1 MTSETTAPAGSKWRT
16 GLAAV
21 GRLATSKIAAFILFV
36 LAICCAILTYL
47 AFTGLPPFDASPGA
61 VFILLNVDLVVVLA
75 LGGTIAINLVQIWS
89 ARRRGAAGSRLHSRL
104 VARFGMLAIAPTVVV
119 AIFSMLLV
127 TFGMQSWFSDRV
139 STAVSTSLA
148 VAEAYLHE
156 HQQLIRADVVAMAT
170 DLNRAASLAAEDPQ
184 RFGEFVV
191 AQGRMRSLPESIVFD
206 TDGNVLSTVDLTAR
220 SDLDPENL
228 PPRILAQA
236 DEGGVVVL
244 TTENEDRVR
253 ALIKLVALQNA
264 YLYVGRAVDPQVVR
278 HIEQTRQAVNEYQY
292 IEGRMSDVQITFAII
307 FVVLALLL
315 LFTAVLLGLA
325 FATKLV
331 RPISALIGA
340 AERVRS
346 GDLSAR
352 VADHGDDDELGSLS
366 RAFNRMT
373 DQLSMQRNELVAA
386 NELIDRRR
394 RFTEA
399 VLSGVTAGVVGLDRS
414 GAIHLANKAAE
425 EILGLTAND
434 LRGARLAEAVPEMAD
449 VLSKAKRRRGR
460 VVETHLQLERKGGPR
475 SLVIRVATEMMG
487 TEVVG
492 FVVTIDDITELGAAQ
507 RKAAWADVAR
517 RIAHEIKNPLTPIQ
531 LSAER
536 LKRKYLRQIEDDP
549 QTFAL
554 CTDTIVRQVDDLR
567 RMVDEFSSF
576 ARMPTP
582 TMKKVDVR
590 TVCIQSVVLQR
601 TAHPGVTFDY
611 EPPASPLHAVC
622 DPQLIGQAVTNLLQ
636 NAINAIE
643 MRTGAAAEVPG
654 RVEISTRIEGET
666 MVIDVAD
673 NGCGLPS
680 QNRERLTEPYVTTR
694 EKGTGLGLAIVKRIM
709 EDHQGTVALSDRPGG
724 GAHVRLTLA
733 TAAAAPAAG
742 DTEPARDV
750 ARNTTPG
757 PAPDPANDGQAEDT
771 SDVAVST

>member
-1 MTSETTAPAGSKWRT
+1 MTSDAVAPASSRWRT
-16 GLAAV
+16 ALAV
-21 GRLATSKIAAFILFV
+21 LGRLATSKVAAFVLFI

-47 AFTGLPPFDASPGA
+47 AFAGLPPFDASPGA
-61 VFILLNVDLVVVLA
+61 VFVLLNVDLVVVLA
-75 LGGTIAINLVQIWS
+75 LGGTIAINLVHIWS
-89 ARRRGAAGSRLHSRL
+89 ARRRGTAGSRLHSRL

-127 TFGMQSWFSDRV
+127 TFGMQSWFSERV
-139 STAVSTSLA
+139 STAVQTSLA

-191 AQGRMRSLPESIVFD
+191 AQGRMRSLPEAIVFD
-206 TDGNVLSTVDLTAR
+206 TEGNLLSTVDLAER
-220 SDLDPENL
+220 SDLDPANL
-228 PPRILAQA
+228 PADVLARA
-236 DEGGVVVL
+236 EDGGVVVL
-244 TTENEDRVR
+244 TTEQDRVR
-253 ALIKLVALQNA
+253 ALIKLVALQDA

-399 VLSGVTAGVVGLDRS
+399 VLSGVTAGVIGLDKA
-414 GAIHLANKAAE
+414 GAVHLANKAAE
-425 EILGLTAND
+425 DILDLSAAD
-434 LRGARLAEAVPEMAD
+434 LRGARLADAVPEMAD
-449 VLSKAKRRRGR
+449 VLAKARRRRGR
-460 VVETHLQLERKGGPR
+460 VVEAHLQLDHDGGPR

-487 TEVVG
+487 TEIVG

-582 TMKKVDVR
+582 TMKKVDIR

-601 TAHPGVTFDY
+601 TAHPAVTFAY
-611 EPPASPLHAVC
+611 EPPDKPLHAVC

-636 NAINAIE
+636 NAINAID
-643 MRTGAAAEVPG
+643 MRTGEAAEVPG
-654 RVEISTRIEGET
+654 RVEISTHIEGET
-666 MVIDVAD
+666 VVIDIAD

-709 EDHQGTVALSDRPGG
+709 EDHQGAISLSDRPGG

-733 TAAAAPAAG
+733 TAAAAAAPSAADPAS
-742 DTEPARDV
+742 EP
-750 ARNTTPG
+750 
-757 PAPDPANDGQAEDT
+757 PAPGDAPSAANDGQAD
-771 SDVAVST
+771 DPDRAAGGA